1 MSYLRISLIFIF
13 LAILTACTVMPME
26 MANTEAQ
33 VFTQPKPEFPESE
46 LVRGREGWVL
56 IAYTV
61 SRSGL
66 VSELGIKDSSRNSA
80 FEKAALD
87 AVRQWRHTPGEE
99 RELSV
104 LLNFV
109 YDRQIVRL
117 SRRFMSLNDRV
128 HEFIDQGDLDAA
140 QGLLAE
146 IRDDDDLTAFEL
158 AYSFLT
164 EGRIAG
170 ERGNRTGQLQYF
182 RKALLNEGEW
192 LARENYLACLRA
204 AVILEIELGD
214 LVTAVRDYEL
224 LTETGVGMKSGAD
237 LEDSILAIRAQIE
250 DDRIVTPP
258 YIVADS
264 SMSVQHERLR
274 SPVTTER
281 QSESGNRG
289 RTPPSPPPKK

>member
-1 MSYLRISLIFIF
+1 MNTEVAF
-13 LAILTACTVMPME
+13 TET
-26 MANTEAQ
+26 ANTEAQ
-33 VFTQPKPEFPESE
+33 VFPTPKPKFPESE

-61 SRSGL
+61 TRSGL
-66 VSELGIKDSSRNSA
+66 VSDLGIRDSSGNNA

-87 AVRQWRHTPGEE
+87 AVRQWRYKPGDE

-109 YDRQIVRL
+109 YDRQIIRL
-117 SRRFMSLNDRV
+117 SRKFISLNNRA
-128 HEFIDQGDLDAA
+128 HKFIDKGDLESA

-146 IRDDDDLTAFEL
+146 IRGDDDLTTFEL

-170 ERGNRTGQLQYF
+170 ERGSRVGQLRYF
-182 RKALLNEGEW
+182 RKAMLNKGEW

-224 LTETGVGMKSGAD
+224 LTETRVGMKLGAD
-237 LEDSILAIRAQIE
+237 LEDSIQAIRAQIE
-250 DDRIVTPP
+250 DGRFVTPP

-264 SMSVQHERLR
+264 SMSVQQERLR
-274 SPVTTER
+274 SPGTTGT
-281 QSESGNRG
+281 QSESKNRG
-289 RTPPSPPPKK
+289 RTPPPSPPRKKQR